1 MANIKKA
8 FNFRNGVQVDNDN
21 LFVNANGLVGVGTTV
36 PTEALDVIGKVRVI
50 AEPSIPDTG
59 EINAT
64 TGIITSMTVTS
75 TLEVGDAK
83 IHMGQVGSGVSIG
96 YPAGIITSS
105 LPNESPAGIVTY
117 YGDGQY
123 LQNLPTSQWQN
134 IDAGLGYLSIF
145 VANTI
150 GGVGIGT
157 IDPRFPLQIGGN
169 EDLLDFKEGVG
180 ISSGGIVATGIVTA
194 GIGFTGSLT
203 GNVVAGVATVGVL
216 SVTDN
221 VNVSG
226 IVTAGI
232 GFTGSLTGDV
242 VAGVATVGFLTV
254 TDNVNVSG
262 IVTAGIG
269 FTGSLTGNVVAGVAT
284 IGIATVGF
292 LTSTGDACVAGILT
306 TLTLSSDLLESRRAT
321 ISEEISCIGLD
332 AGPTGVVTA
341 KAVILTDS
349 VLGVA
354 TASTL
359 RVDKIGI
366 GLDDPT
372 QDFDYLKVGIATVQ
386 IVGTESAILSIG
398 QRSADPTGVAVSTGG
413 MRFGSTDKTFDLYNG
428 DNGDFNYYLQLS
440 GEVGLNTGSFNWYH
454 TTNKR
459 MTLTYDGKLGI
470 NNATPTNILD
480 VVGSTKFDGDVSIT
494 NNLTVD
500 GLISGTVLLPSI
512 FIDKNISTTI
522 GVSTFMD
529 VDIDQNISSKI
540 VAIGTDRDKTIFTT
554 TGLDASRTSG
564 AFGVLSVG
572 TTAANNAGNVLFAD
586 NGTTSFGF
594 NLVGIGTT
602 TPADAYGTTGYGLK
616 VLGGTNVFDKSRLN
630 FVNGTVLSLQDT
642 AILGVGTVAPRC
654 AVDFSDAAYEDTG
667 ASTISYMVP
676 PKVTTTERDA
686 FEDFDGGPV
695 EVGAF
700 IYNTTVNKL
709 QVWNGTAWND
719 LH

>member
-36 PTEALDVIGKVRVI
+36 PSEALDVIGKIRVI

-232 GFTGSLTGDV
+232 GFTGSLTGNV

-269 FTGSLTGNVVAGVAT
+269 FTGSLTGDVVAGIAT
-284 IGIATVGF
+284 VGFATVGF
-292 LTSTGDACVAGILT
+292 LTSTGNVNVAGILT
-306 TLTLSSDLLESRRAT
+306 SGTLVSDQLESRRASIT
-321 ISEEISCIGLD
+321 EEIDCKGVHAS
-332 AGPTGVVTA
+332 AGVVTA
-341 KAVILTDS
+341 LSAVLSDSIL
-349 VLGVA
+349 GIA
-354 TASTL
+354 TASIL

-366 GLDDPT
+366 GLNDPT

-440 GEVGLNTGSFNWYH
+440 GQVGLNTGSFNWYH

-470 NNATPTNILD
+470 NNDTPTEILD
-480 VVGSTKFDGDVSIT
+480 VIGDSRLTGNVTIT
-494 NNLTVD
+494 NDLNVQ
-500 GLISGTVLLPSI
+500 GNINGTVSLDPIL
-512 FIDKNISTTI
+512 NGVNLNNTT
-522 GVSTFMD
+522 GVSTIA
-529 VDIDQNISSKI
+529 DIVVQNLETTV
-540 VAIGTDRDKTIFTT
+540 VAIGTDRDKTIFAGG
-554 TGLDASRTSG
+554 GLDASRTAG

-572 TTAANNAGNVLFAD
+572 TTATNNAGNALLVD

-616 VLGGTNVFDKSRLN
+616 VLSGTNVFDKSRLN

-654 AVDFSDAAYEDTG
+654 AVDLSDAAYEETG

-686 FEDFDGGPV
+686 FTDFDGGPV

-709 QVWNGTAWND
+709 QVWDGTTWNN

>member
-36 PTEALDVIGKVRVI
+36 PSEALDVIGKVRVI

-83 IHMGQVGSGVSIG
+83 IHLGQVGSGVSVG
-96 YPAGIITSS
+96 YPAGIITASD
-105 LPNESPAGIVTY
+105 GGTVTY

-203 GNVVAGVATVGVL
+203 GDVVAGVATVGVL

-232 GFTGSLTGDV
+232 GFTGSLTGDI
-242 VAGVATVGFLTV
+242 VAGIATVGF
-254 TDNVNVSG
+254 
-262 IVTAGIG
+262 
-269 FTGSLTGNVVAGVAT
+269 
-284 IGIATVGF
+284 ATVGF
-292 LTSTGDACVAGILT
+292 LTSTGNVNVAGILT
-306 TLTLSSDLLESRRAT
+306 SGTLVSDQLESRRALVV
-321 ISEEISCIGLD
+321 EEIDCTGLD

-341 KAVILTDS
+341 KSVILTDS

-366 GLDDPT
+366 GLDNPT

-428 DNGDFNYYLQLS
+428 DHGDFNYYLHLS

-470 NNATPTNILD
+470 NNPTPTETLD
-480 VVGSTKFDGDVSIT
+480 VTGNSILNGNVDIT
-494 NNLTVD
+494 NNLNV
-500 GLISGTVLLPSI
+500 GGIISGTVLLPSI
-512 FIDKNISTTI
+512 FIDKNINTTI
-522 GVSTFMD
+522 GVSTFID
-529 VDIDQNISSKI
+529 VDINQNISSRI
-540 VAIGTDRDKTIFTT
+540 VAIGTDRDKTIFTA
-554 TGLDASRTSG
+554 TGLDASRTAG

-572 TTAANNAGNVLFAD
+572 TTATNAGGNTFFVD
-586 NGTTSFGF
+586 NGTSSFGS

-602 TPADAYGTTGYGLK
+602 SPSDGYGSTGYGLK
-616 VLGGTNVFDKSRLN
+616 VVGGTNVFDRSRLN
-630 FVNGTVLSLQDT
+630 FVDGTVLSLQDT

-654 AVDFSDAAYEDTG
+654 AVDFSDACYEEIG
-667 ASTISYMVP
+667 ASTISYMIP
-676 PKVTTTERDA
+676 PKATTTERDA
-686 FEDFDGGPV
+686 FTDFDGGPV

-709 QVWNGTAWND
+709 QVWDGSNWNN

>member
-36 PTEALDVIGKVRVI
+36 PSEALDVIGKVRVI

-83 IHMGQVGSGVSIG
+83 IHLGQVGSGVSVG
-96 YPAGIITSS
+96 YPAGIITASD
-105 LPNESPAGIVTY
+105 GGTVTY

-157 IDPRFPLQIGGN
+157 VDPRFPLQIGGN

-203 GNVVAGVATVGVL
+203 GDVVAGVATVGVL

-232 GFTGSLTGDV
+232 GFTGSLTGNV
-242 VAGVATVGFLTV
+242 VAGFATVGFLTV

-269 FTGSLTGNVVAGVAT
+269 FTGSLTGDVVAGIAT
-284 IGIATVGF
+284 VGFATVGF
-292 LTSTGDACVAGILT
+292 LTSTGNVNVAGILT
-306 TLTLSSDLLESRRAT
+306 SGTLVSDQLESRRA
-321 ISEEISCIGLD
+321 SVAEEIDCTGLD

-341 KAVILTDS
+341 KSVILTDS

-366 GLDDPT
+366 GLDNPT

-470 NNATPTNILD
+470 NNPTPTETLD
-480 VVGSTKFDGDVSIT
+480 VTGDSILNGNVNIT
-494 NNLTVD
+494 NNLNVD
-500 GLISGTVLLPSI
+500 GIISGTVLLPSI
-512 FIDKNISTTI
+512 FIDKNINTTI
-522 GVSTFMD
+522 GVSTFID
-529 VDIDQNISSKI
+529 VDIDQNISSRI
-540 VAIGTDRDKTIFTT
+540 VAIGTDRDKTIFTA
-554 TGLDASRTSG
+554 TGLDASRVSG

-572 TTAANNAGNVLFAD
+572 TTAANAGGNTFFVD
-586 NGTTSFGF
+586 NGTSSFGS

-602 TPADAYGTTGYGLK
+602 SPSDGYGSTGYGLK
-616 VLGGTNVFDKSRLN
+616 VVGGTNVFDRSRLN
-630 FVNGTVLSLQDT
+630 FVDGTVLSLQDT

-654 AVDFSDAAYEDTG
+654 AVDFSDACYEEIG
-667 ASTISYMVP
+667 ASTISYMIP
-676 PKVTTTERDA
+676 PKATTTERDA
-686 FEDFDGGPV
+686 FTDFDGGPV

-709 QVWNGTAWND
+709 QVWDGSTWNN

>member
-1 MANIKKA
+1 M
-8 FNFRNGVQVDNDN
+8 
-21 LFVNANGLVGVGTTV
+21 
-36 PTEALDVIGKVRVI
+36 
-50 AEPSIPDTG
+50 
-59 EINAT
+59 
-64 TGIITSMTVTS
+64 
-75 TLEVGDAK
+75 
-83 IHMGQVGSGVSIG
+83 
-96 YPAGIITSS
+96 
-105 LPNESPAGIVTY
+105 
-117 YGDGQY
+117 
-123 LQNLPTSQWQN
+123 
-134 IDAGLGYLSIF
+134 
-145 VANTI
+145 
-150 GGVGIGT
+150 
-157 IDPRFPLQIGGN
+157 
-169 EDLLDFKEGVG
+169 
-180 ISSGGIVATGIVTA
+180 
-194 GIGFTGSLT
+194 
-203 GNVVAGVATVGVL
+203 
-216 SVTDN
+216 
-221 VNVSG
+221 
-226 IVTAGI
+226 
-232 GFTGSLTGDV
+232 
-242 VAGVATVGFLTV
+242 
-254 TDNVNVSG
+254 
-262 IVTAGIG
+262 
-269 FTGSLTGNVVAGVAT
+269 
-284 IGIATVGF
+284 
-292 LTSTGDACVAGILT
+292 
-306 TLTLSSDLLESRRAT
+306 
-321 ISEEISCIGLD
+321 
-332 AGPTGVVTA
+332 
-341 KAVILTDS
+341 ILTDS

-372 QDFDYLKVGIATVQ
+372 QVFDYLKVGIATVQ

-654 AVDFSDAAYEDTG
+654 AVDFSDAAYEEIG

-686 FEDFDGGPV
+686 FTDFDGGPV

-709 QVWNGTAWND
+709 QVWDGSNWNN

>member
-36 PTEALDVIGKVRVI
+36 PSEALDVIGKVRVI

-83 IHMGQVGSGVSIG
+83 IHLGQVGSGVSVG
-96 YPAGIITSS
+96 YPAGIITASD
-105 LPNESPAGIVTY
+105 GGTVTY

-157 IDPRFPLQIGGN
+157 VDPRFPLQIGGN

-232 GFTGSLTGDV
+232 GFTGSLTGNV

-254 TDNVNVSG
+254 TNNVNVSG

-292 LTSTGDACVAGILT
+292 LTSTGDACIAGILT

-366 GLDDPT
+366 GLDNPT

-540 VAIGTDRDKTIFTT
+540 VAIGTDRDKTIFTS

-564 AFGVLSVG
+564 AFGILSVG
-572 TTAANNAGNVLFAD
+572 TTATNNAGNVLFAD

-654 AVDFSDAAYEDTG
+654 AVDLSDAAYEETG

-686 FEDFDGGPV
+686 FTDFDGGPV

>member
-203 GNVVAGVATVGVL
+203 GNVVAGVAT
-216 SVTDN
+216 
-221 VNVSG
+221 
-226 IVTAGI
+226 
-232 GFTGSLTGDV
+232 
-242 VAGVATVGFLTV
+242 
-254 TDNVNVSG
+254 
-262 IVTAGIG
+262 
-269 FTGSLTGNVVAGVAT
+269 

-292 LTSTGDACVAGILT
+292 LTSTGDACIAGILT

-366 GLDDPT
+366 GLDNPT

-540 VAIGTDRDKTIFTT
+540 VAIGTDRDKTIFTS

-564 AFGVLSVG
+564 AFGILSVG
-572 TTAANNAGNVLFAD
+572 TTATNNAGNVLFAD

-654 AVDFSDAAYEDTG
+654 AVDLSDAAYEETG

-686 FEDFDGGPV
+686 FTDFDGGPV

>member
-105 LPNESPAGIVTY
+105 LPNESPEGIVTY

-654 AVDFSDAAYEDTG
+654 AVDFSDAAYEEIG

-686 FEDFDGGPV
+686 FTDFDGGPV

-709 QVWNGTAWND
+709 QVWDGSNWNN

>member
-8 FNFRNGVQVDNDN
+8 FNFRNGVQVDDDN
-21 LFVNANGLVGVGTTV
+21 LIVNSNGLVGVGTTV
-36 PTEALDVIGKVRVI
+36 PTEALDVRGRVRVI
-50 AEPSIPDTG
+50 ADSAVAG
-59 EINAT
+59 SGVVNAT
-64 TGIITSMTVTS
+64 TGIITALNVTS
-75 TLEVGDAK
+75 ELEVGSSK
-83 IHMGQVGSGVSIG
+83 LHLGQVGTGVSVG
-96 YPAGIITSS
+96 YPAGIITASD
-105 LPNESPAGIVTY
+105 GGTVTY

-203 GNVVAGVATVGVL
+203 GDVVAGVATVGVL

-242 VAGVATVGFLTV
+242 VAGIATVGF
-254 TDNVNVSG
+254 
-262 IVTAGIG
+262 
-269 FTGSLTGNVVAGVAT
+269 
-284 IGIATVGF
+284 ATVGF
-292 LTSTGDACVAGILT
+292 LTSTGNVNVAGILT
-306 TLTLSSDLLESRRAT
+306 SGTLVSDQLESRRALVV
-321 ISEEISCIGLD
+321 EEIDCTGLD

-341 KAVILTDS
+341 KSVILTDS

-366 GLDDPT
+366 GLDNPT

-428 DNGDFNYYLQLS
+428 DHGDFNYYLHLS

-454 TTNKR
+454 STNKR

-470 NNATPTNILD
+470 NNPTPTETLD
-480 VVGSTKFDGDVSIT
+480 VTGDSILNGNVDIT
-494 NNLTVD
+494 NNLNV
-500 GLISGTVLLPSI
+500 GGIISGTVLLPSI
-512 FIDKNISTTI
+512 FIDKNINTTI
-522 GVSTFMD
+522 GVSTFID
-529 VDIDQNISSKI
+529 VDINQNISSRI
-540 VAIGTDRDKTIFTT
+540 VAIGTDRDKTIFTA
-554 TGLDASRTSG
+554 TGLDASRVSG

-572 TTAANNAGNVLFAD
+572 TTATNAGGNTFFVD
-586 NGTTSFGF
+586 NGTSSFGS

-602 TPADAYGTTGYGLK
+602 SPSDGYGSTGYGLK
-616 VLGGTNVFDKSRLN
+616 VVGGTNVFDRSRLN
-630 FVNGTVLSLQDT
+630 FVDGTVLSLQDT

-654 AVDFSDAAYEDTG
+654 AVDFSDAAYFDTG
-667 ASTISYMVP
+667 ASAISYMVP
-676 PKVTTTERDA
+676 PKATTTERDA
-686 FEDFDGGPV
+686 FTDFDGGPV

-709 QVWNGTAWND
+709 QVWDGSNWNN

>member
-232 GFTGSLTGDV
+232 GFTGSLTGNV
-242 VAGVATVGFLTV
+242 VAGVATVGVLSV

-654 AVDFSDAAYEDTG
+654 AVDFSDAAYEEIG

-686 FEDFDGGPV
+686 FTDFDGGPV

-709 QVWNGTAWND
+709 QVWDGSNWNN

>member
-36 PTEALDVIGKVRVI
+36 PSEALDVIGKVRVI

-83 IHMGQVGSGVSIG
+83 IHLGQVGSGVSVG
-96 YPAGIITSS
+96 YPAGIITASD
-105 LPNESPAGIVTY
+105 GGTVTY

-203 GNVVAGVATVGVL
+203 GDVVAGVATVGVL

-242 VAGVATVGFLTV
+242 VAGIATVGF
-254 TDNVNVSG
+254 
-262 IVTAGIG
+262 
-269 FTGSLTGNVVAGVAT
+269 
-284 IGIATVGF
+284 ATVGF
-292 LTSTGDACVAGILT
+292 LTSTGNVNVAGILT
-306 TLTLSSDLLESRRAT
+306 SGTLVSDQLESRRASIT
-321 ISEEISCIGLD
+321 EEIDCTGLD

-341 KAVILTDS
+341 KSVILTDS

-366 GLDDPT
+366 GLDNPT

-428 DNGDFNYYLQLS
+428 DHGDFNYYLHLS

-454 TTNKR
+454 STNKR

-470 NNATPTNILD
+470 NNPTPTETLD
-480 VVGSTKFDGDVSIT
+480 VTGDSILNGNVDIT
-494 NNLTVD
+494 NNLNV
-500 GLISGTVLLPSI
+500 GGIISGTVLLPSI
-512 FIDKNISTTI
+512 FIDKNINTTI
-522 GVSTFMD
+522 GVSTFID
-529 VDIDQNISSKI
+529 VDINQNISSRI
-540 VAIGTDRDKTIFTT
+540 VAIGTDRDKTIFTA
-554 TGLDASRTSG
+554 TGLDASRVSG

-572 TTAANNAGNVLFAD
+572 TTATNAGGNTFFVD
-586 NGTTSFGF
+586 NGTSSFGS

-602 TPADAYGTTGYGLK
+602 SPSDGYGSTGYGLK
-616 VLGGTNVFDKSRLN
+616 VVGGTNVFDRSRLN
-630 FVNGTVLSLQDT
+630 FVDGTVLSLQDT

-654 AVDFSDAAYEDTG
+654 AVDFSDACYEEIG
-667 ASTISYMVP
+667 ASTISYMIP
-676 PKVTTTERDA
+676 PKATTTERDA
-686 FEDFDGGPV
+686 FTDFDGGPV

-709 QVWNGTAWND
+709 QVWDGSNWNN

>member
-654 AVDFSDAAYEDTG
+654 AVDFSDAAYEEIG

-686 FEDFDGGPV
+686 FTDFDGGPV

-709 QVWNGTAWND
+709 QVWDGSTWNN